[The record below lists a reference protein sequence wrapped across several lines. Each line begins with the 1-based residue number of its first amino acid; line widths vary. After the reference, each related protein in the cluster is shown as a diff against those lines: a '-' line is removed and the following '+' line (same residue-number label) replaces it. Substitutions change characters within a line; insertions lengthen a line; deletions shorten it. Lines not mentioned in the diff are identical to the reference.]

1 MSDMMNSIEI
11 HEQYVELLP
20 PRTTMEL
27 GALIKALAV
36 ALVPIIDGF
45 KQGVISLATAIGKAT

>member
-20 PRTTMEL
+20 SRTTMEL
-27 GALIKALAV
+27 GAFIKALAG
-36 ALVPIIDGF
+36 ALGPIIDGL
-45 KQGVISLATAIGKAT
+45 KQGVTSLATALGKAT